1 MADRAMTDEIMRQLK
16 DSGPPQFLFAISIEA
31 HGPYDV
37 PPADAAA
44 RDAIPVPPGIA
55 DKDKREL
62 QTYLYHAEHADAELG
77 RLARLLAGRDRPT
90 LLLFYGDHLPALT
103 NSFNVTGFVD
113 GGDMLSEPGV
123 WLLLDPRNPGP
134 PRRESLASW
143 MLPGKL
149 LEAAGVHGDPYFAL
163 TQVLAPQLSAF
174 TRTPG
179 APQPEMTAEQQV
191 IDRDMASVAMLRLK
205 GKLEALM
212 PPQLVS
218 AGHAP
223 PRAQTPAPAGPYGA
237 RP

>member
-1 MADRAMTDEIMRQLK
+1 
-16 DSGPPQFLFAISIEA
+16 
-31 HGPYDV
+31 
-37 PPADAAA
+37 
-44 RDAIPVPPGIA
+44 
-55 DKDKREL
+55 
-62 QTYLYHAEHADAELG
+62 
-77 RLARLLAGRDRPT
+77 
-90 LLLFYGDHLPALT
+90 LT

-149 LEAAGVHGDPYFAL
+149 LETAGVHGDPYFAL
-163 TQVLAPQLSAF
+163 TQVIAPQLAEL

-179 APQPEMTAEQQV
+179 APQPEMTAEQKV

-205 GKLEALM
+205 GKLDALM
-212 PPQLVS
+212 PPQLVAAS
-218 AGHAP
+218 HAQL
-223 PRAQTPAPAGPYGA
+223 RAQPSSPAGAYAA